1 MKKDMQKRNPKTR
14 TLDLF
19 AGCGG
24 LTEGFEMTGFYETV
38 AGVEWDKPSRNTLAN
53 RLMQKFGYKDAEE
66 RILLWDIQKINELL
80 RGWTNDSKYGSSIGL
95 DSLVNKHGSIELIVG
110 GPPCQAYS
118 IAGRVRDEN
127 GMNDDYRNF
136 LFEKYAQI
144 VDHFQPHAF
153 IFENVP
159 GMLSARPGGIPIID
173 RIRQTFSEIGYSLVS
188 DIGKYA
194 QVDAADYGVP
204 QNRKRLI
211 LLGIRDDSFDGDPQ
225 ELLKD
230 FYTKI
235 LPSHKSKRK
244 TVAEAISDL
253 PKFKINKEKGS
264 KQSHLPVATSI
275 LNHIPRYHSERDI
288 AIFKELAKDALRKN
302 RKYNSVDALK
312 RLYTEKTGKTSSV
325 HKYYVL
331 EADKQSN
338 TIVSH
343 LHKDGLRH
351 IHPDPEQARSITVR
365 EAARLQSF
373 PDDFHFLGSM
383 GDQYKMVGNAVPP
396 LLAQAVAESVA
407 IFLREN
413 LVKRSNT
420 NVQSWKIPLKA

>member
-1 MKKDMQKRNPKTR
+1 MRVKNQKIK

-24 LTEGFEMTGFYETV
+24 LTEGFEMTGFYDTV
-38 AGVEWDKPSRNTLAN
+38 AGVEWDKSSRDTLAH
-53 RLMQKFGYKDAEE
+53 RLANKWGYRDAEE
-66 RILLWDIQKINELL
+66 RMMLCDIQDTQVLL
-80 RGWTNDSKYGSSIGL
+80 NGWSDDPKYGSNPGLDTLVRQRGGSIG
-95 DSLVNKHGSIELIVG
+95 LIVG

-118 IAGRVRDEN
+118 VAGRIRDKN
-127 GMNDDYRNF
+127 GMHDDYRNF
-136 LFEKYAQI
+136 LFEKYAGLVQ
-144 VDHFQPHAF
+144 HFRPHAF

-159 GMLSARPGGIPIID
+159 GMLSAKPGGVSIVD
-173 RIRQTFSEIGYSLVS
+173 RVKDTFSKLGYSLI
-188 DIGKYA
+188 DGPAKYA
-194 QVDAADYGVP
+194 LVDAAEYGVP

-211 LLGIRDDSFDGDPQ
+211 LLGIRDDAFEGKPQ

-230 FYTKI
+230 FYTNI
-235 LPSHKSKRK
+235 LPSHKKERVS
-244 TVAEAISDL
+244 VAEAIFDL
-253 PKFKINKEKGS
+253 PKFTVNKNKEDKHS
-264 KQSHLPVATSI
+264 YTPRETDVP
-275 LNHIPRYHSERDI
+275 NHVSRFHNPRDI
-288 AIFKELAKDALRKN
+288 SIFRELARDATRIKK
-302 RKYNSVDALK
+302 KYGTVEALK
-312 RLYTEKTGKTSSV
+312 KLYTEKTGKTSSV

-373 PDDFHFLGSM
+373 PDDFVFLGST

-396 LLAQAVAESVA
+396 LLAEVIARSVA
-407 IFLREN
+407 SFLEDK
-413 LVKRSNT
+413 LVKENNIETTS
-420 NVQSWKIPLKA
+420 